1 MRKLAR
7 GLDTQA
13 SLVSALLPHTYAVLI
28 LALRFTVLLK
38 PGVKQPSYRRMMEA
52 CKTVQRFS
60 KSNEGAQANTLVA
73 EDS

>member
-13 SLVSALLPHTYAVLI
+13 SLVSALLPHSYAVLI
-28 LALRFTVLLK
+28 LALRFTVLK
-38 PGVKQPSYRRMMEA
+38 PGVKQPSYRRMREA